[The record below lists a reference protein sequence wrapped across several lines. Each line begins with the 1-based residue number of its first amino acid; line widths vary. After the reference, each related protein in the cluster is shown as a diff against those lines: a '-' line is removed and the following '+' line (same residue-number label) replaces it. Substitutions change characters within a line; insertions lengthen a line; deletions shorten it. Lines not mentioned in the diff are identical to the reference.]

1 MFSLGEPPDT
11 AAFDALQSSVLA
23 ALEAGEKT
31 VSVDL
36 DGIAALDSAAMR
48 HLITL
53 LRRTRE
59 RGGEIGLITG
69 RADILRSLQVTALD
83 KIFHVAAPLPQ
94 VAA

>member
-11 AAFDALQSSVLA
+11 AAFETLQASVMA
-23 ALEAGEKT
+23 AFEAGEKS

-36 DGIAALDSAAMR
+36 DQIATLDSAAMR
-48 HLITL
+48 RLITL
-53 LRRTRE
+53 LRRTRD

-83 KIFHVAAPLPQ
+83 KIFHVTAPPPQ